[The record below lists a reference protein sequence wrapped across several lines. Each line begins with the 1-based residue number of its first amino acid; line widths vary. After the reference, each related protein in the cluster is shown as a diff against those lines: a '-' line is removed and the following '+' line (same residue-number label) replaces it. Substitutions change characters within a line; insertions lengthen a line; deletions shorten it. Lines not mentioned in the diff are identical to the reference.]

1 MMEKYLFIQDELHVF
16 GNQSVIDA
24 IAKYANEHKQQMYIL
39 KSPLGNKKY
48 AYADKDS
55 FILLSP
61 YHKISFIVCRD
72 QFDNL
77 FEDYY
82 EDVIEDVGSISDKFL
97 YKEYIGRT
105 REWKDVLTN
114 KVLSSS
120 LMSNIDQ
127 FYKEAYVEDPNVRR
141 KLELVISLFIGS
153 INDIANVSIEE
164 PKEILDKVK
173 HKIQLFDGDQ
183 TNFIYGSLDK
193 KVVTIQGLSGTG
205 KTELLLHKLKELYTE
220 NESNKI
226 FFTCHNKILAKN
238 LHERIP
244 QFFNFMKIE
253 QQIEWNVRL
262 WCSNAWGS
270 QGNRDSGFYRYICY
284 FYGIAFYTYSQANSF
299 AQICQIA
306 LKQLKKKKEEQGNE
320 WKYAFTYI
328 LVDESQDFDD
338 NFVELCSLVTE
349 KQVYVAG
356 DIFQSIFE
364 DASNHSTDPDFLLSR
379 CYRTDPKTLMFAHA
393 LGMGLFETHKLWWL
407 DKKEWQ
413 ECGYDVQEENGRY
426 ILTREPI
433 RRFEDLG
440 DDYDSVRI
448 FSTEQFANGIV
459 FIIKDLIKEN
469 PTITVNDIGIILLDD
484 EEYIYNLMSEIGN
497 AIKQQLKW
505 EVNVAYL
512 SKEKTRNA
520 LFISNKNNVKGLEF
534 PFVICVTKQ
543 ISYSSKYRSALY
555 TMLTRSFLRSYL
567 LIQRNINEA
576 IRKEILA
583 GYSEIK
589 KYKHMTISVPSQD
602 EIIKIKARIRYEGN
616 VKSLAEVL
624 KEIFEENHLS
634 PDQQETIKNMLINR
648 VKTTNK
654 EELTKVIDELIKII

>member
-1 MMEKYLFIQDELHVF
+1 MEKYLFIQDELHVF
-16 GNQSVIDA
+16 GHQDVIDA
-24 IAKYANEHKQQMYIL
+24 IAKYANEQKLQMYLL

-48 AYADKDS
+48 VYADKDS

-61 YHKISFIVCRD
+61 HHKITFITCRGIL
-72 QFDNL
+72 DNV

-82 EDVIEDVGSISDKFL
+82 EDVIEDIGAISDKFL

-105 REWKDVLTN
+105 REWKEKLTR
-114 KVLSSS
+114 KVLSES
-120 LMSNIDQ
+120 LLKNINQ
-127 FYKEAYVEDPNVRR
+127 FYNEAYVEDVVIRR

-153 INDIANVSIEE
+153 INDITNVSLDE

-220 NESNKI
+220 NESNRI

-244 QFFNFMKIE
+244 AFFNFMKIE
-253 QQIEWNVRL
+253 QQIEWNRRL

-270 QGNRDSGFYRYICY
+270 QGDRDSGLYRYICY
-284 FYGIAFYTYSQANSF
+284 FYGISFYTYSQGNSF
-299 AQICQIA
+299 LQVCQLA
-306 LKQLKKKKEEQGNE
+306 LQELKKKKEEEGDE
-320 WKYAFTYI
+320 WKYAFSYV

-338 NFVELCSLVTE
+338 TFVELCLLVTE
-349 KQVYVAG
+349 KQVYIAG

-364 DASNHSTDPDFLLSR
+364 DASNHSTEPDFLLSR

-393 LGMGLFETHKLWWL
+393 LGMGLFESRKLWWL

-413 ECGYDVQEENGRY
+413 ECGYDVQETDGKY

-448 FSTEQFANGIV
+448 YSTEQFANGIV

-469 PTITVNDIGIILLDD
+469 PTISVNDIGIILLDD
-484 EEYIYNLMSEIGN
+484 KDYIYDLMTDIGD

-505 EVNVAYL
+505 NVNVAYL
-512 SKEKTRNA
+512 SKEKVKNA
-520 LFISNKNNVKGLEF
+520 LFISNRNNVKGLEF

-543 ISYSSKYRSALY
+543 ITSSSKYRSALY

-567 LIQRNINEA
+567 LLQRSDNES

-589 KYKHMTISVPSQD
+589 EYKRMTISVPNKD
-602 EIIKIKARIRYEGN
+602 EIKNIKARIRFEGN
-616 VKSLAEVL
+616 AKSLAEIL
-624 KEIFEENHLS
+624 KEIFEEKHLTS
-634 PDQQETIKNMLINR
+634 QQQTIIKDMLIDK

-654 EELTKVIDELIKII
+654 DELTMVIENLINII

>member
-1 MMEKYLFIQDELHVF
+1 MEKYLFIQDELHVF
-16 GNQSVIDA
+16 GHQDVIDA
-24 IAKYANEHKQQMYIL
+24 IAKYANEQKLQMYLL

-48 AYADKDS
+48 VYVDKDS

-61 YHKISFIVCRD
+61 HHKITFITCRGIL
-72 QFDNL
+72 DNV

-82 EDVIEDVGSISDKFL
+82 EDVIEDIGAISDKFL

-105 REWKDVLTN
+105 REWKEKLTR
-114 KVLSSS
+114 KVLSES
-120 LMSNIDQ
+120 LLKNINQ
-127 FYKEAYVEDPNVRR
+127 FYNEAYVEDVVIRR

-153 INDIANVSIEE
+153 INDITNVSLDE

-220 NESNKI
+220 NESNRI

-244 QFFNFMKIE
+244 AFFNFMKIE
-253 QQIEWNVRL
+253 QQIEWNRRL

-270 QGNRDSGFYRYICY
+270 QGDRDSGLYRYICY
-284 FYGIAFYTYSQANSF
+284 FYGISFYTYSQGNSF
-299 AQICQIA
+299 LQVCQLA
-306 LKQLKKKKEEQGNE
+306 LQELKKKKEEEGDE
-320 WKYAFTYI
+320 WKYAFSYV

-338 NFVELCSLVTE
+338 TFVELCLLVTE
-349 KQVYVAG
+349 KQVYIAG

-364 DASNHSTDPDFLLSR
+364 DASNHSTEPDFLLSR

-393 LGMGLFETHKLWWL
+393 LGMGLFESRKLWWL

-413 ECGYDVQEENGRY
+413 ECGYDVQETDGKY

-448 FSTEQFANGIV
+448 YSTEQFANGIV

-469 PTITVNDIGIILLDD
+469 PTISVNDIGIILLDD
-484 EEYIYNLMSEIGN
+484 KDYIYDLMTDIGD

-505 EVNVAYL
+505 NVNVAYL
-512 SKEKTRNA
+512 SKEKVKNA
-520 LFISNKNNVKGLEF
+520 LFISNRNNVKGLEF

-543 ISYSSKYRSALY
+543 ITSSSKYRSALY

-567 LIQRNINEA
+567 LLQRSDNEG

-589 KYKHMTISVPSQD
+589 EYKRMTISVPNKD
-602 EIIKIKARIRYEGN
+602 EIKNIKARIRFEGN
-616 VKSLAEVL
+616 AKSLAEIL
-624 KEIFEENHLS
+624 KEIFEEKHLTS
-634 PDQQETIKNMLINR
+634 QQQTIIKDMLIDK
-648 VKTTNK
+648 VKTTDK
-654 EELTKVIDELIKII
+654 DELTMVIENLINII

>member
-1 MMEKYLFIQDELHVF
+1 MEKYLFIQDELHVF
-16 GNQSVIDA
+16 GHQDVIDV
-24 IAKYANEHKQQMYIL
+24 IAKYANEHKLQMYLL

-61 YHKISFIVCRD
+61 HHKITFITCRGIL
-72 QFDNL
+72 DNV

-82 EDVIEDVGSISDKFL
+82 EDVIEDIGAISDKFL

-105 REWKDVLTN
+105 REWKEKLTR
-114 KVLSSS
+114 KVLSES
-120 LMSNIDQ
+120 LLKNINQ
-127 FYKEAYVEDPNVRR
+127 FYNEAYVEDVAIRR

-153 INDIANVSIEE
+153 INDITNVSLDE

-220 NESNKI
+220 NESNRI

-244 QFFNFMKIE
+244 AFFNFMKIE
-253 QQIEWNVRL
+253 QQIEWNRRL

-270 QGNRDSGFYRYICY
+270 QGDRDSGLYRYICY
-284 FYGIAFYTYSQANSF
+284 FYGISFYTYSQGNSF
-299 AQICQIA
+299 SQVCQLA
-306 LKQLKKKKEEQGNE
+306 LQELKKKKEEEGDE
-320 WKYAFTYI
+320 WKYAFTYV

-338 NFVELCSLVTE
+338 TFVELCLLVTE
-349 KQVYVAG
+349 KQVYIAG

-364 DASNHSTDPDFLLSR
+364 DASNHSTEPDFLLSR

-393 LGMGLFETHKLWWL
+393 LGMGLFESRKLWWL

-413 ECGYDVQEENGRY
+413 ECGYDVQETDGKY

-448 FSTEQFANGIV
+448 YSTEQFANGIV

-469 PTITVNDIGIILLDD
+469 PTISVNDIGIILLDD
-484 EEYIYNLMSEIGN
+484 KDYIYDLMTDIGD

-505 EVNVAYL
+505 NVNVAYL
-512 SKEKTRNA
+512 SKEKVKNA
-520 LFISNKNNVKGLEF
+520 LFISNRNNVKGLEF

-543 ISYSSKYRSALY
+543 ITSSSKYRSALY

-567 LIQRNINEA
+567 LLQRSDNEG

-589 KYKHMTISVPSQD
+589 EYKRMTISVPNKD
-602 EIIKIKARIRYEGN
+602 EIKNIKARIRFEGN
-616 VKSLAEVL
+616 AKSLAEIL
-624 KEIFEENHLS
+624 KEIFEEKHLTS
-634 PDQQETIKNMLINR
+634 QQQTIIKDMLIDK
-648 VKTTNK
+648 VKTTDK
-654 EELTKVIDELIKII
+654 DELTMVIENLINII

>member
-1 MMEKYLFIQDELHVF
+1 MEKYLFIQDELHVF
-16 GNQSVIDA
+16 GHQDVIDA
-24 IAKYANEHKQQMYIL
+24 IAKYANEQKLQMYLL

-48 AYADKDS
+48 VYADKDS

-61 YHKISFIVCRD
+61 HHKITFITCRGIL
-72 QFDNL
+72 DNV

-82 EDVIEDVGSISDKFL
+82 EDVIEDIGAISDKFL

-105 REWKDVLTN
+105 REWKEKLTR
-114 KVLSSS
+114 KVLSES
-120 LMSNIDQ
+120 LLKNINQ
-127 FYKEAYVEDPNVRR
+127 FYNEAYVEDVVIRR

-153 INDIANVSIEE
+153 INDITNVSLDE

-220 NESNKI
+220 NESNRI

-244 QFFNFMKIE
+244 AFFNFMKIE
-253 QQIEWNVRL
+253 QQIEWNKRL

-270 QGNRDSGFYRYICY
+270 QGDRDSGLYRYICY
-284 FYGIAFYTYSQANSF
+284 FYGISFYTYSQGNSF
-299 AQICQIA
+299 LQVCQLA
-306 LKQLKKKKEEQGNE
+306 LRELKKKKEEEGDE
-320 WKYAFTYI
+320 WKYAFSYV

-338 NFVELCSLVTE
+338 TFVELCLLVTE
-349 KQVYVAG
+349 KQVYIAG

-364 DASNHSTDPDFLLSR
+364 DASNHSTEPDFLLSR

-393 LGMGLFETHKLWWL
+393 LGMGLFESRKLWWL

-413 ECGYDVQEENGRY
+413 ECGYDVQETDGKY

-448 FSTEQFANGIV
+448 YSTEQFANGIV

-469 PTITVNDIGIILLDD
+469 PTISVNDIGIILLDD
-484 EEYIYNLMSEIGN
+484 KDYIYDLMTDIGD

-505 EVNVAYL
+505 NVNVAYL
-512 SKEKTRNA
+512 SKEKVKNA
-520 LFISNKNNVKGLEF
+520 LFISNRNNVKGLEF

-543 ISYSSKYRSALY
+543 ITSSSKYRSALY

-567 LIQRNINEA
+567 LLQRSDNEG

-589 KYKHMTISVPSQD
+589 EYKRMTISVPNKD
-602 EIIKIKARIRYEGN
+602 EIKNIKARIRFEGN
-616 VKSLAEVL
+616 AKSLAEIL
-624 KEIFEENHLS
+624 KEIFEEKHLTS
-634 PDQQETIKNMLINR
+634 QQQTIIKDMLIDK
-648 VKTTNK
+648 VKTTDK
-654 EELTKVIDELIKII
+654 DELTMVIENLINII

>member
-1 MMEKYLFIQDELHVF
+1 MEKYLFIQDELHVF
-16 GNQSVIDA
+16 GHQDVIDA
-24 IAKYANEHKQQMYIL
+24 IAKYANEHKQQMYVL

-61 YHKISFIVCRD
+61 HHKITFITCRGNL
-72 QFDNL
+72 DNV

-82 EDVIEDVGSISDKFL
+82 EDVIEDIGAISDKFL

-105 REWKDVLTN
+105 REWKEKLTR
-114 KVLSSS
+114 KVLSES
-120 LMSNIDQ
+120 LLKNINQ
-127 FYKEAYVEDPNVRR
+127 FYNEAYVEDVAIRR

-153 INDIANVSIEE
+153 INDITNVSLDE

-193 KVVTIQGLSGTG
+193 NIVTIQGLSGTG

-220 NESNKI
+220 NESNRI

-244 QFFNFMKIE
+244 AFFNFMKIE
-253 QQIEWNVRL
+253 QQIEWNRRL

-270 QGNRDSGFYRYICY
+270 QGDRDSGFYRYICY
-284 FYGIAFYTYSQANSF
+284 FYGITFYTYSQGNSF
-299 AQICQIA
+299 MQVCQLA
-306 LKQLKKKKEEQGNE
+306 LQELKKKKEEEGDE
-320 WKYAFTYI
+320 WKYAFTYV

-338 NFVELCSLVTE
+338 TFVELCSLVTE
-349 KQVYVAG
+349 KQVYIAG

-364 DASNHSTDPDFLLSR
+364 DASNHSTEPDFLLSR

-393 LGMGLFETHKLWWL
+393 LGMGLFESRKLWWL

-413 ECGYDVQEENGRY
+413 ECGYDVQETDGKY
-426 ILTREPI
+426 TLTREPI

-448 FSTEQFANGIV
+448 YSTEQFANGIV

-469 PTITVNDIGIILLDD
+469 PTISVNDIGIILLDD
-484 EEYIYNLMSEIGN
+484 KDYIYDLMTDISD

-505 EVNVAYL
+505 NVNVAYL
-512 SKEKTRNA
+512 SKEKVKNA
-520 LFISNKNNVKGLEF
+520 LFISNRNNVKGLEF

-543 ISYSSKYRSALY
+543 ITSSSKYRSALY

-567 LIQRNINEA
+567 LLQRSDNEGV
-576 IRKEILA
+576 RKEILA

-589 KYKHMTISVPSQD
+589 EYKRMTISVPNKD
-602 EIIKIKARIRYEGN
+602 EIKNIKARIRFEGN
-616 VKSLAEVL
+616 VKSLAEIL
-624 KEIFEENHLS
+624 KEIFDEKHLTS
-634 PDQQETIKNMLINR
+634 QQQTIIKDMLIDK
-648 VKTTNK
+648 VKTTDK
-654 EELTKVIDELIKII
+654 DELTTVIENLINII

>member
-1 MMEKYLFIQDELHVF
+1 MEKYLFIQDELHVF
-16 GNQSVIDA
+16 GHQDVIDA
-24 IAKYANEHKQQMYIL
+24 IAKYANEHKQQMYVL

-61 YHKISFIVCRD
+61 HHKITFITCRGIL
-72 QFDNL
+72 DNV

-82 EDVIEDVGSISDKFL
+82 EDVIEDIGAISDKFL

-105 REWKDVLTN
+105 REWKEKLTR
-114 KVLSSS
+114 KVLSES
-120 LMSNIDQ
+120 LLKNINQ
-127 FYKEAYVEDPNVRR
+127 FYNEAYVEDVVIRR

-153 INDIANVSIEE
+153 INDITNVSLDE

-220 NESNKI
+220 NESNRI

-244 QFFNFMKIE
+244 AFFNFMKIE
-253 QQIEWNVRL
+253 QQIEWNRRL

-270 QGNRDSGFYRYICY
+270 QGDRDSGLYRYICY
-284 FYGIAFYTYSQANSF
+284 FYGISFYTYSQGNSF
-299 AQICQIA
+299 LQVCQLA
-306 LKQLKKKKEEQGNE
+306 LQELKKKKEEEGDE
-320 WKYAFTYI
+320 WKYAFSYV

-338 NFVELCSLVTE
+338 TFVELCSLVTE
-349 KQVYVAG
+349 KQVYIAG

-364 DASNHSTDPDFLLSR
+364 DASNHSTEPDFLLSR

-393 LGMGLFETHKLWWL
+393 LGMGLFESRKLWWL

-413 ECGYDVQEENGRY
+413 ECGYDVQETDGKY

-448 FSTEQFANGIV
+448 YSTEQFANGIV

-469 PTITVNDIGIILLDD
+469 PTISVNDIGIILLDEKD
-484 EEYIYNLMSEIGN
+484 YIYDLMTDIGD

-505 EVNVAYL
+505 NVNVAYL
-512 SKEKTRNA
+512 SKEKVKNA
-520 LFISNKNNVKGLEF
+520 LFISNRNNVKGLEF

-543 ISYSSKYRSALY
+543 ITSSSKYRSALY

-567 LIQRNINEA
+567 LLQRSDNEG

-589 KYKHMTISVPSQD
+589 EYKRMTISVPNKD
-602 EIIKIKARIRYEGN
+602 EIKNIKARIRFEGN
-616 VKSLAEVL
+616 AKSLAEIL
-624 KEIFEENHLS
+624 KEIFEEKHLTS
-634 PDQQETIKNMLINR
+634 QQQTIIKDMLIDK
-648 VKTTNK
+648 VKTTDK
-654 EELTKVIDELIKII
+654 DELTTVIENLINII

>member
-1 MMEKYLFIQDELHVF
+1 MEKYLFIQDELHVF
-16 GNQSVIDA
+16 GHQDVIDA
-24 IAKYANEHKQQMYIL
+24 IAKYANEQKLQMYLL

-48 AYADKDS
+48 VYADKDS

-61 YHKISFIVCRD
+61 HHKITFITCRGIL
-72 QFDNL
+72 DNV

-82 EDVIEDVGSISDKFL
+82 EDVIEDIGAISDKFL

-105 REWKDVLTN
+105 REWKEKLTR
-114 KVLSSS
+114 KVLSES
-120 LMSNIDQ
+120 LLKNINQ
-127 FYKEAYVEDPNVRR
+127 FYNEAYVEDVVIRR

-153 INDIANVSIEE
+153 INDITNVSLDE

-220 NESNKI
+220 NESNRI

-244 QFFNFMKIE
+244 AFFNFMKIE
-253 QQIEWNVRL
+253 QQIEWNKRL

-270 QGNRDSGFYRYICY
+270 QGDRDSGLYRYICY
-284 FYGIAFYTYSQANSF
+284 FYGISFYTYSQGNSF
-299 AQICQIA
+299 LQVCQLA
-306 LKQLKKKKEEQGNE
+306 LQELKKKKEEEGDE
-320 WKYAFTYI
+320 WKYAFSYV

-338 NFVELCSLVTE
+338 TFVELCLLVTE
-349 KQVYVAG
+349 KQVYIAG

-364 DASNHSTDPDFLLSR
+364 DASNHSTEPDFLLSR

-393 LGMGLFETHKLWWL
+393 LGMGLFESRKLWWL

-413 ECGYDVQEENGRY
+413 ECGYDVQETDGKY

-448 FSTEQFANGIV
+448 YSTEQFANGIV

-469 PTITVNDIGIILLDD
+469 PTISVNDIGIILLDD
-484 EEYIYNLMSEIGN
+484 KDYIYDLMTDIGD
-497 AIKQQLKW
+497 AIKLQLKW
-505 EVNVAYL
+505 NVNVAYL
-512 SKEKTRNA
+512 SKEKVKNA
-520 LFISNKNNVKGLEF
+520 LFISNRNNVKGLEF

-543 ISYSSKYRSALY
+543 ITSSSKYRSALY

-567 LIQRNINEA
+567 LLQRSDNEG

-589 KYKHMTISVPSQD
+589 EYKRMTISVPNKD
-602 EIIKIKARIRYEGN
+602 EIKNIKARIRFEGN
-616 VKSLAEVL
+616 AKSLAEIL
-624 KEIFEENHLS
+624 KEIFEEKHLTS
-634 PDQQETIKNMLINR
+634 QQQTIIKDMLIDK
-648 VKTTNK
+648 VKTTDK
-654 EELTKVIDELIKII
+654 DELTMVIENLINII

>member
-1 MMEKYLFIQDELHVF
+1 MEKYLFIQDELHVF
-16 GNQSVIDA
+16 GHQDVIDA
-24 IAKYANEHKQQMYIL
+24 IAKYANEQKLQMYLL

-48 AYADKDS
+48 VYADKDS

-61 YHKISFIVCRD
+61 HHKITFITCRGIL
-72 QFDNL
+72 DNV

-82 EDVIEDVGSISDKFL
+82 EDVIEDIGAISDKFL

-105 REWKDVLTN
+105 REWKEKLTR
-114 KVLSSS
+114 KVLSES
-120 LMSNIDQ
+120 LLKNINQ
-127 FYKEAYVEDPNVRR
+127 FYNEAYVEDVVIRR

-153 INDIANVSIEE
+153 INDITNVSLDE

-220 NESNKI
+220 NESYRI

-244 QFFNFMKIE
+244 AFFNFMKIE
-253 QQIEWNVRL
+253 QQIEWNRRL

-270 QGNRDSGFYRYICY
+270 QGDRDSGLYRYICY
-284 FYGIAFYTYSQANSF
+284 FYGISFYTYSQGNSF
-299 AQICQIA
+299 LQVCQLA
-306 LKQLKKKKEEQGNE
+306 LQELKKKKEEEGDE
-320 WKYAFTYI
+320 WKYAFSYV

-338 NFVELCSLVTE
+338 TFVELCLLVTE
-349 KQVYVAG
+349 KQVYIAG

-364 DASNHSTDPDFLLSR
+364 DASNHSTEPDFLLSR

-393 LGMGLFETHKLWWL
+393 LGMGLFESRKLWWL

-413 ECGYDVQEENGRY
+413 ECGYDVQETDGKY

-448 FSTEQFANGIV
+448 YSTEQFANGIV

-469 PTITVNDIGIILLDD
+469 PTISVNDIGIILLDD
-484 EEYIYNLMSEIGN
+484 KDYIYDLMTDIGD

-505 EVNVAYL
+505 NVNVAYL
-512 SKEKTRNA
+512 SKEKVKNA
-520 LFISNKNNVKGLEF
+520 LFISNRNNVKGLEF

-543 ISYSSKYRSALY
+543 ITSSSKYRSALY

-567 LIQRNINEA
+567 LLQRSDNEG

-589 KYKHMTISVPSQD
+589 EYKRMTISVPNKD
-602 EIIKIKARIRYEGN
+602 EIKNIKARIRFEGN
-616 VKSLAEVL
+616 AKSLAEIL
-624 KEIFEENHLS
+624 KEIFEEKHLTS
-634 PDQQETIKNMLINR
+634 QQQTIIKDMLIDK
-648 VKTTNK
+648 VKTTDK
-654 EELTKVIDELIKII
+654 DELTMVIENLINII

>member
-1 MMEKYLFIQDELHVF
+1 MEKYLFIQDELHVF
-16 GNQSVIDA
+16 GHQDVIDA
-24 IAKYANEHKQQMYIL
+24 IAKYANEQKLQMYLL

-48 AYADKDS
+48 VYADKDS

-61 YHKISFIVCRD
+61 HHKITFITCRGIL
-72 QFDNL
+72 DNV

-82 EDVIEDVGSISDKFL
+82 EDVIEDIGAISDKFL

-105 REWKDVLTN
+105 REWKEKLTR
-114 KVLSSS
+114 KVLSES
-120 LMSNIDQ
+120 LLKNINQ
-127 FYKEAYVEDPNVRR
+127 FYNEAYVEDVVIRR

-153 INDIANVSIEE
+153 INDITNVSLDE

-220 NESNKI
+220 NESNRI

-244 QFFNFMKIE
+244 AFFNFMKIE
-253 QQIEWNVRL
+253 QQIEWNRRL

-270 QGNRDSGFYRYICY
+270 QGDRDSGLYRYICY
-284 FYGIAFYTYSQANSF
+284 FYGISFYTYSQGNSF
-299 AQICQIA
+299 LQVCQLA
-306 LKQLKKKKEEQGNE
+306 LQELKKKKEEEGDE
-320 WKYAFTYI
+320 WKYAFTYV

-338 NFVELCSLVTE
+338 TFVELCLLVTE
-349 KQVYVAG
+349 KQVYIAG

-364 DASNHSTDPDFLLSR
+364 DASNHSTEPDFLLSR

-393 LGMGLFETHKLWWL
+393 LGMGLFESRKLWWL

-413 ECGYDVQEENGRY
+413 ECGYDVQETDGKY

-448 FSTEQFANGIV
+448 YSTEQFANGIV

-469 PTITVNDIGIILLDD
+469 PTISVNDIGIILLDEKD
-484 EEYIYNLMSEIGN
+484 YIYDLMTDIGD

-505 EVNVAYL
+505 NVNVAYL
-512 SKEKTRNA
+512 SKEKVKNA
-520 LFISNKNNVKGLEF
+520 LFISNRNNVKGLEF

-543 ISYSSKYRSALY
+543 ITSSSKYRSALY

-567 LIQRNINEA
+567 LLQRSDNEG

-589 KYKHMTISVPSQD
+589 EYKRMTISVPNKD
-602 EIIKIKARIRYEGN
+602 EIKNIKARIRFEGN
-616 VKSLAEVL
+616 AKSLAEIL
-624 KEIFEENHLS
+624 KEIFDEKHLTS
-634 PDQQETIKNMLINR
+634 QQQTIIKDMLIDK
-648 VKTTNK
+648 VKTTDK
-654 EELTKVIDELIKII
+654 DELTMVIENLINII

>member
-1 MMEKYLFIQDELHVF
+1 MEKYLFIQDELHVF
-16 GNQSVIDA
+16 GHQDVIDA
-24 IAKYANEHKQQMYIL
+24 IAKYANEQKLQMYLL

-48 AYADKDS
+48 VYADKDS

-61 YHKISFIVCRD
+61 HHKITFITCRGIL
-72 QFDNL
+72 DNV

-82 EDVIEDVGSISDKFL
+82 EDVIEDIGAISDKFL

-105 REWKDVLTN
+105 REWKEMLTR
-114 KVLSSS
+114 KVLSES
-120 LMSNIDQ
+120 LLKNINQ
-127 FYKEAYVEDPNVRR
+127 FYNEAYVEDVVIRR

-153 INDIANVSIEE
+153 INDITNVSLDE

-220 NESNKI
+220 NESNRI

-244 QFFNFMKIE
+244 AFFNFMKIE
-253 QQIEWNVRL
+253 QQIEWNRRL

-270 QGNRDSGFYRYICY
+270 QGDRDSGLYRYICY
-284 FYGIAFYTYSQANSF
+284 FYGISFYTYSQGNSF
-299 AQICQIA
+299 LQVCQLA
-306 LKQLKKKKEEQGNE
+306 LQELKKKKEEEGDE
-320 WKYAFTYI
+320 WKYAFSYV

-338 NFVELCSLVTE
+338 TFVELCLLVTE
-349 KQVYVAG
+349 KQVYIAG

-364 DASNHSTDPDFLLSR
+364 DASNHSTEPDFLLSR

-393 LGMGLFETHKLWWL
+393 LGMGLFESRKLWWL

-413 ECGYDVQEENGRY
+413 ECGYDVQETDGKY

-448 FSTEQFANGIV
+448 YSTEQFANGIV

-469 PTITVNDIGIILLDD
+469 PTISVNDIGIILLDD
-484 EEYIYNLMSEIGN
+484 KDYIYDLMTDIGD

-505 EVNVAYL
+505 NVNVAYL
-512 SKEKTRNA
+512 SKEKVKNA
-520 LFISNKNNVKGLEF
+520 LFISNRNNVKGLEF

-543 ISYSSKYRSALY
+543 ITSSSKYRSALY

-567 LIQRNINEA
+567 LLQRSDNEG

-589 KYKHMTISVPSQD
+589 EYKRMTISVPNKD
-602 EIIKIKARIRYEGN
+602 EIKNIKARIRFEGN
-616 VKSLAEVL
+616 AKSLAEIL
-624 KEIFEENHLS
+624 KEIFEEKHLTS
-634 PDQQETIKNMLINR
+634 QQQTIIKDMLIDK
-648 VKTTNK
+648 VKTTDK
-654 EELTKVIDELIKII
+654 DELTMVIENLINII

>member
-1 MMEKYLFIQDELHVF
+1 MEKYLFIQDELHVF
-16 GNQSVIDA
+16 GHQDVIDA
-24 IAKYANEHKQQMYIL
+24 IAKYANEQKLQMYLL

-48 AYADKDS
+48 VYADKDS

-61 YHKISFIVCRD
+61 HHKITFITCRGIL
-72 QFDNL
+72 DNV

-82 EDVIEDVGSISDKFL
+82 EDVIEDIGAISDKFL

-105 REWKDVLTN
+105 REWKEKLTR
-114 KVLSSS
+114 KVLSES
-120 LMSNIDQ
+120 LLKNINQ
-127 FYKEAYVEDPNVRR
+127 FYNEAYVEDVVIRR

-153 INDIANVSIEE
+153 INDITNVSLDE

-220 NESNKI
+220 NESNRI

-244 QFFNFMKIE
+244 AFFNFMKIE
-253 QQIEWNVRL
+253 QQIEWNRRL

-270 QGNRDSGFYRYICY
+270 QGDRDSGLYRYICY
-284 FYGIAFYTYSQANSF
+284 FYGISFYTYSQGNSF
-299 AQICQIA
+299 LQVCQLA
-306 LKQLKKKKEEQGNE
+306 LQELKKKKEEEGDE
-320 WKYAFTYI
+320 WKYAFSYV

-338 NFVELCSLVTE
+338 TFVELCLLVTE
-349 KQVYVAG
+349 KQVYIAG

-364 DASNHSTDPDFLLSR
+364 DASNHSTEPDFLLSR

-393 LGMGLFETHKLWWL
+393 LGMGLFESRKLWWL

-413 ECGYDVQEENGRY
+413 ECGYDVQETDGKY

-448 FSTEQFANGIV
+448 YSTEQFANGIV

-469 PTITVNDIGIILLDD
+469 PTISVNDIGIILLDD
-484 EEYIYNLMSEIGN
+484 KDYIYDLMTDIGD

-505 EVNVAYL
+505 NVNVAYL
-512 SKEKTRNA
+512 SKEKIKNA
-520 LFISNKNNVKGLEF
+520 LFISNRNNVKGIEF

-543 ISYSSKYRSALY
+543 ITSSSKYRSALY

-567 LIQRNINEA
+567 LLQRSDNEG

-589 KYKHMTISVPSQD
+589 EYKRMTISVPNKD
-602 EIIKIKARIRYEGN
+602 EIKNIKARIRFEGN
-616 VKSLAEVL
+616 AKSLAEIL
-624 KEIFEENHLS
+624 KEIFEEKHLTS
-634 PDQQETIKNMLINR
+634 QQQTIIKDMLIDK
-648 VKTTNK
+648 VKTTDK
-654 EELTKVIDELIKII
+654 DELTMVIENLINII

>member
-1 MMEKYLFIQDELHVF
+1 M
-16 GNQSVIDA
+16 
-24 IAKYANEHKQQMYIL
+24 
-39 KSPLGNKKY
+39 
-48 AYADKDS
+48 
-55 FILLSP
+55 
-61 YHKISFIVCRD
+61 
-72 QFDNL
+72 
-77 FEDYY
+77 
-82 EDVIEDVGSISDKFL
+82 IEDIGAISDKFL

-105 REWKDVLTN
+105 REWKEKLTR
-114 KVLSSS
+114 KVLSES
-120 LMSNIDQ
+120 LLKNINQ
-127 FYKEAYVEDPNVRR
+127 FYNEAYVEDVVIRR

-153 INDIANVSIEE
+153 INDITNVSLDE

-220 NESNKI
+220 NESNRI

-244 QFFNFMKIE
+244 AFFNFMKIE
-253 QQIEWNVRL
+253 QQIEWNKRL

-270 QGNRDSGFYRYICY
+270 QGDRDSGLYRYICY
-284 FYGIAFYTYSQANSF
+284 FYGISFYTYSQGNSF
-299 AQICQIA
+299 LQVCQLA
-306 LKQLKKKKEEQGNE
+306 LQELKKKKEEEGDE
-320 WKYAFTYI
+320 WKYAFSYV

-338 NFVELCSLVTE
+338 TFVELCLLVTE
-349 KQVYVAG
+349 KQVYIAG

-364 DASNHSTDPDFLLSR
+364 DASNHSTEPDFLLSR

-393 LGMGLFETHKLWWL
+393 LGMGLFESRKLWWL

-413 ECGYDVQEENGRY
+413 ECGYDVQETDGKY

-448 FSTEQFANGIV
+448 YSTEQFANGIV

-469 PTITVNDIGIILLDD
+469 PTISVNDIGIILLDD
-484 EEYIYNLMSEIGN
+484 KDYIYDLMTDIGD

-505 EVNVAYL
+505 NVNVAYL
-512 SKEKTRNA
+512 SKEKVKNA
-520 LFISNKNNVKGLEF
+520 LFISNRNNVKGLEF

-543 ISYSSKYRSALY
+543 ITSSSKYRSALY

-567 LIQRNINEA
+567 LLQRSDNEG

-589 KYKHMTISVPSQD
+589 EYKRMTISVPNKD
-602 EIIKIKARIRYEGN
+602 EIKNIKARIRFEGN
-616 VKSLAEVL
+616 AKSLAEIL
-624 KEIFEENHLS
+624 KEIFEEKHLTS
-634 PDQQETIKNMLINR
+634 QQQTIIKDMLIDK
-648 VKTTNK
+648 VKTTDK
-654 EELTKVIDELIKII
+654 DELTMVIENLINII

>member
-1 MMEKYLFIQDELHVF
+1 MEKYLFIQDELHVF
-16 GNQSVIDA
+16 GHQDVIDA
-24 IAKYANEHKQQMYIL
+24 IAKYANEHKQQMYVL

-61 YHKISFIVCRD
+61 HHKITFITCRGIL
-72 QFDNL
+72 DNV

-82 EDVIEDVGSISDKFL
+82 EDVIEDIGAISDKFL

-105 REWKDVLTN
+105 REWKEKLTR
-114 KVLSSS
+114 KVLSES
-120 LMSNIDQ
+120 LLKNINQ
-127 FYKEAYVEDPNVRR
+127 FYNEAYVEDVAIRR

-153 INDIANVSIEE
+153 INDITNVSLDE

-220 NESNKI
+220 NESNRI

-244 QFFNFMKIE
+244 AFFNFMKIE
-253 QQIEWNVRL
+253 QQIEWNRRL

-270 QGNRDSGFYRYICY
+270 QGDRDSGLYRYICY
-284 FYGIAFYTYSQANSF
+284 FYGISFYTYSQGNSF
-299 AQICQIA
+299 LQVCQLA
-306 LKQLKKKKEEQGNE
+306 LQELKKKKEEEGDE
-320 WKYAFTYI
+320 WKYAFSYV

-338 NFVELCSLVTE
+338 TFVELCSLVTE
-349 KQVYVAG
+349 KQVYIAG

-364 DASNHSTDPDFLLSR
+364 DASNHSTEPDFLLSR

-393 LGMGLFETHKLWWL
+393 LGMGLFESRKLWWL

-413 ECGYDVQEENGRY
+413 ECGYDVQETDGKY

-448 FSTEQFANGIV
+448 YSTEQFANGIV

-469 PTITVNDIGIILLDD
+469 PTISVNDIGIILLDD
-484 EEYIYNLMSEIGN
+484 KDYIYDLMTDIGD

-505 EVNVAYL
+505 NVNVAYL
-512 SKEKTRNA
+512 SKEKVKNA
-520 LFISNKNNVKGLEF
+520 LFISNRNNVKGLEF

-543 ISYSSKYRSALY
+543 ITSSSKYRSALY

-567 LIQRNINEA
+567 LLQRSDNEGV
-576 IRKEILA
+576 RKEILA

-589 KYKHMTISVPSQD
+589 EYKRMTISVPNKD
-602 EIIKIKARIRYEGN
+602 EIKSIKARIRFEGN
-616 VKSLAEVL
+616 AKSLAEIL
-624 KEIFEENHLS
+624 KEIFEEKHLTS
-634 PDQQETIKNMLINR
+634 QQQTIIKDMLIDK
-648 VKTTNK
+648 VKTTDK
-654 EELTKVIDELIKII
+654 DELTTVIENLINII

>member
-1 MMEKYLFIQDELHVF
+1 MEKYLFIQDELHVF
-16 GNQSVIDA
+16 GHQDVIDA
-24 IAKYANEHKQQMYIL
+24 IAKYANEQKLQMYLL

-48 AYADKDS
+48 VYADKDS

-61 YHKISFIVCRD
+61 HHKITFITCRGIL
-72 QFDNL
+72 DNV

-82 EDVIEDVGSISDKFL
+82 EDVIEDIGAISDKFL

-105 REWKDVLTN
+105 REWKEKLTR
-114 KVLSSS
+114 KVLSES
-120 LMSNIDQ
+120 LLKNINQ
-127 FYKEAYVEDPNVRR
+127 FYNEAYVEDVVIRR

-153 INDIANVSIEE
+153 INDITNVSLDE

-183 TNFIYGSLDK
+183 TNFIYCSLDK

-220 NESNKI
+220 NESNRI

-244 QFFNFMKIE
+244 AFFNFMKIE
-253 QQIEWNVRL
+253 QQIEWNKRL

-270 QGNRDSGFYRYICY
+270 QGDRDSGLYRYICY
-284 FYGIAFYTYSQANSF
+284 FYGISFYTYSQGNSF
-299 AQICQIA
+299 LQVCQLA
-306 LKQLKKKKEEQGNE
+306 LQELKKKKEEEGDE
-320 WKYAFTYI
+320 WKYAFSYV

-338 NFVELCSLVTE
+338 TFVELCLLVTE
-349 KQVYVAG
+349 KQVYIAG

-364 DASNHSTDPDFLLSR
+364 DASNHSTEPDFLLSR

-393 LGMGLFETHKLWWL
+393 LGMGLFESRKLWWL

-413 ECGYDVQEENGRY
+413 ECGYDVQETDGKY

-448 FSTEQFANGIV
+448 YSTEQFANGIV

-469 PTITVNDIGIILLDD
+469 PTISVNDIGIILLDD
-484 EEYIYNLMSEIGN
+484 KDYIYDLMTDIGD

-505 EVNVAYL
+505 NVNVAYL
-512 SKEKTRNA
+512 SKEKVKNA
-520 LFISNKNNVKGLEF
+520 LFISNRNNVKGLEF

-543 ISYSSKYRSALY
+543 ITSSSKYRSALY

-567 LIQRNINEA
+567 LLQRSDNEG

-589 KYKHMTISVPSQD
+589 EYKRMTISVPNKD
-602 EIIKIKARIRYEGN
+602 EIKNIKARIRFEGN
-616 VKSLAEVL
+616 AKSLAEIL
-624 KEIFEENHLS
+624 KEIFEEKHLTS
-634 PDQQETIKNMLINR
+634 QQQTIIKDMLIDK
-648 VKTTNK
+648 VKTTDK
-654 EELTKVIDELIKII
+654 DELTMVIENLINII

>member
-1 MMEKYLFIQDELHVF
+1 MEKYLFIQDELHVF
-16 GNQSVIDA
+16 GHQDVIDA
-24 IAKYANEHKQQMYIL
+24 IAKYANEQKLQMYLL

-48 AYADKDS
+48 VYADKDS

-61 YHKISFIVCRD
+61 HHKITFITCRGIL
-72 QFDNL
+72 DNV

-82 EDVIEDVGSISDKFL
+82 EDVIEDIGAISDKFL

-105 REWKDVLTN
+105 REWKEKLTR
-114 KVLSSS
+114 KVLSES
-120 LMSNIDQ
+120 LLKNINQ
-127 FYKEAYVEDPNVRR
+127 FYNEAYVEDVVIRR

-153 INDIANVSIEE
+153 INDITNVSLDE

-220 NESNKI
+220 NESNRI

-244 QFFNFMKIE
+244 AFFNFMKIE
-253 QQIEWNVRL
+253 QQIEWNKRL

-270 QGNRDSGFYRYICY
+270 QGDRDSGLYRYICY
-284 FYGIAFYTYSQANSF
+284 FYDISFYTYSQGNSF
-299 AQICQIA
+299 LQVCQLA
-306 LKQLKKKKEEQGNE
+306 LQELKKKKEEEGDE
-320 WKYAFTYI
+320 WKYAFSYV

-338 NFVELCSLVTE
+338 TFVELCLLVTE
-349 KQVYVAG
+349 KQVYIAG

-364 DASNHSTDPDFLLSR
+364 DASNHSTEPDFLLSR

-393 LGMGLFETHKLWWL
+393 LGMGLFESRKLWWL

-413 ECGYDVQEENGRY
+413 ECGYDVQETDGKY

-448 FSTEQFANGIV
+448 YSTEQFANGIV

-469 PTITVNDIGIILLDD
+469 PTISVNDIGIILLDD
-484 EEYIYNLMSEIGN
+484 KDYIYDLMTDIGD

-505 EVNVAYL
+505 NVNVAYL
-512 SKEKTRNA
+512 SKEKVKNA
-520 LFISNKNNVKGLEF
+520 LFISNRNNVKGLEF

-543 ISYSSKYRSALY
+543 ITSSSKYRSALY

-567 LIQRNINEA
+567 LLQRSDNEG

-589 KYKHMTISVPSQD
+589 EYKRMTISVPNKD
-602 EIIKIKARIRYEGN
+602 EIKNIKARIRFEGN
-616 VKSLAEVL
+616 AKSLAEIL
-624 KEIFEENHLS
+624 KEIFEEKHLTS
-634 PDQQETIKNMLINR
+634 QQQTIIKDMLIDK
-648 VKTTNK
+648 VKTTDK
-654 EELTKVIDELIKII
+654 DELTMVIENLINII

>member
-1 MMEKYLFIQDELHVF
+1 MEKYLFIQDELHVF
-16 GNQSVIDA
+16 GHQDVIDA
-24 IAKYANEHKQQMYIL
+24 IAKYANEQKLQMYLL

-61 YHKISFIVCRD
+61 HHKITFITCRGIL
-72 QFDNL
+72 DNV

-82 EDVIEDVGSISDKFL
+82 EDVIEDIGAISDKFL

-105 REWKDVLTN
+105 REWKEKLTR
-114 KVLSSS
+114 KVLSES
-120 LMSNIDQ
+120 LLKNINQ
-127 FYKEAYVEDPNVRR
+127 FYNEAYVEDVVIRR

-153 INDIANVSIEE
+153 INDITNVSLDE

-220 NESNKI
+220 NESNRI

-244 QFFNFMKIE
+244 AFFNFMKIE
-253 QQIEWNVRL
+253 QQIEWNKRL

-270 QGNRDSGFYRYICY
+270 QGDRDSGLYRYICY
-284 FYGIAFYTYSQANSF
+284 FYGISFYTYSQGNSF
-299 AQICQIA
+299 LQVCQLA
-306 LKQLKKKKEEQGNE
+306 LQELKKKKEEEGDE
-320 WKYAFTYI
+320 WKYAFSYV

-338 NFVELCSLVTE
+338 TFVELCLLVTE
-349 KQVYVAG
+349 KQVYIAG

-364 DASNHSTDPDFLLSR
+364 DASNHSTEPDFLLSR

-393 LGMGLFETHKLWWL
+393 LGMGLFESRKLWWL

-413 ECGYDVQEENGRY
+413 ECGYDVQETDGKY

-448 FSTEQFANGIV
+448 YSTEQFANGIV

-469 PTITVNDIGIILLDD
+469 PTISVNDIGIILLDD
-484 EEYIYNLMSEIGN
+484 KDYIYDLMTDIGD
-497 AIKQQLKW
+497 AIKLQLKW
-505 EVNVAYL
+505 NVNVAYL
-512 SKEKTRNA
+512 SKEKVKNA
-520 LFISNKNNVKGLEF
+520 LFISNRNNVKGLEF

-543 ISYSSKYRSALY
+543 ITSSSKYRSALY

-567 LIQRNINEA
+567 LLQRSDNEG

-589 KYKHMTISVPSQD
+589 EYKRMTISVPNKD
-602 EIIKIKARIRYEGN
+602 EIKNIKARIRFEGN
-616 VKSLAEVL
+616 AKSLAEIL
-624 KEIFEENHLS
+624 KEIFEEKHLTS
-634 PDQQETIKNMLINR
+634 QQQTIIKDMLIDK
-648 VKTTNK
+648 VKTTDK
-654 EELTKVIDELIKII
+654 DELTMVIENLINII

>member
-1 MMEKYLFIQDELHVF
+1 MEKYLFIQDELHVF
-16 GNQSVIDA
+16 GHQDVIDA
-24 IAKYANEHKQQMYIL
+24 IAKYANEHKQQMYVL

-61 YHKISFIVCRD
+61 HHKITFITCRGIL
-72 QFDNL
+72 DNV

-82 EDVIEDVGSISDKFL
+82 EDVIEDIGAISDKFL

-105 REWKDVLTN
+105 REWKEKLTR
-114 KVLSSS
+114 KVLSES
-120 LMSNIDQ
+120 LLKNINQ
-127 FYKEAYVEDPNVRR
+127 FYNEAYVEDVAIRR

-153 INDIANVSIEE
+153 INDITNVSLEE

-220 NESNKI
+220 NESNRI

-244 QFFNFMKIE
+244 AFFNFMKIE
-253 QQIEWNVRL
+253 QQIEWNRRL

-270 QGNRDSGFYRYICY
+270 QGDRDSGLYRYICY
-284 FYGIAFYTYSQANSF
+284 FYGISFYTYSQGNSF
-299 AQICQIA
+299 LQVCQLA
-306 LKQLKKKKEEQGNE
+306 LQELKKKKEEEGDE
-320 WKYAFTYI
+320 WKYAFSYV

-338 NFVELCSLVTE
+338 TFVELCSLVTE
-349 KQVYVAG
+349 KQVYIAG

-364 DASNHSTDPDFLLSR
+364 DASNHSTEPDFLLSR

-393 LGMGLFETHKLWWL
+393 LGMGLFESRKLWWL

-413 ECGYDVQEENGRY
+413 ECGYDVQETDGKY

-448 FSTEQFANGIV
+448 YSTEQFANGIV

-469 PTITVNDIGIILLDD
+469 PTISVNDIGIILLDD
-484 EEYIYNLMSEIGN
+484 KDYIYDLMTDIGD

-505 EVNVAYL
+505 NVNVAYL
-512 SKEKTRNA
+512 SKEKVKNA
-520 LFISNKNNVKGLEF
+520 LFISNRNNVKGLEF

-543 ISYSSKYRSALY
+543 ITSSSKYRSALY

-567 LIQRNINEA
+567 LLQRSDNEGV
-576 IRKEILA
+576 RKEILA

-589 KYKHMTISVPSQD
+589 EYKRMTISVPNKD
-602 EIIKIKARIRYEGN
+602 EIKNIKARIRFEGN
-616 VKSLAEVL
+616 AKSLAEIL
-624 KEIFEENHLS
+624 KEIFEEKHLTS
-634 PDQQETIKNMLINR
+634 QQQTIIKDMLIDK
-648 VKTTNK
+648 VKTTDK
-654 EELTKVIDELIKII
+654 DELTTVIENLINII

>member
-1 MMEKYLFIQDELHVF
+1 MEKYLFIQDELHVF
-16 GNQSVIDA
+16 GHQDVIDA
-24 IAKYANEHKQQMYIL
+24 IAKYANEQKLQMYLL

-48 AYADKDS
+48 VYADKDS

-61 YHKISFIVCRD
+61 HHKITFITCRGIL
-72 QFDNL
+72 DNV

-82 EDVIEDVGSISDKFL
+82 EDVIEDIGAISDKFL

-105 REWKDVLTN
+105 REWKEKLTR
-114 KVLSSS
+114 KVLSES
-120 LMSNIDQ
+120 LLKNINQ
-127 FYKEAYVEDPNVRR
+127 FYNEAYVEDVVIRR

-153 INDIANVSIEE
+153 INDITNVSLDE

-220 NESNKI
+220 NESNRI

-244 QFFNFMKIE
+244 AFFNFMKIE
-253 QQIEWNVRL
+253 QQIEWNKRL

-270 QGNRDSGFYRYICY
+270 QGDRDSGLYRYICY
-284 FYGIAFYTYSQANSF
+284 FYGISFYTYSQGNSF
-299 AQICQIA
+299 LQVCQLA
-306 LKQLKKKKEEQGNE
+306 LQELKKKKEEEGDE
-320 WKYAFTYI
+320 WKYAFSYVF
-328 LVDESQDFDD
+328 VDESQDFDD
-338 NFVELCSLVTE
+338 TFVELCLLVTE
-349 KQVYVAG
+349 KQVYIAG

-364 DASNHSTDPDFLLSR
+364 DASNHSTEPDFLLSR

-393 LGMGLFETHKLWWL
+393 LGMGLFESRKLWWL

-413 ECGYDVQEENGRY
+413 ECGYDVQETDGKY

-448 FSTEQFANGIV
+448 YSTEQFAYGIV

-469 PTITVNDIGIILLDD
+469 PTISVNDIGIILLDD
-484 EEYIYNLMSEIGN
+484 KDYIYDLMTDIGD

-505 EVNVAYL
+505 NVNVAYL
-512 SKEKTRNA
+512 SKEKVKNA
-520 LFISNKNNVKGLEF
+520 LFISNRNNVKGLEF

-543 ISYSSKYRSALY
+543 ITSSSKYRSALY

-567 LIQRNINEA
+567 LLQRSDNEG

-589 KYKHMTISVPSQD
+589 EYKRMTISVPNKD
-602 EIIKIKARIRYEGN
+602 EIKNIKARIRFEGN
-616 VKSLAEVL
+616 AKSLAEIL
-624 KEIFEENHLS
+624 KEIFEEKHLTS
-634 PDQQETIKNMLINR
+634 QQQTIIKDMLIDK
-648 VKTTNK
+648 VKTTDK
-654 EELTKVIDELIKII
+654 DELTMVIENLINII

>member
-1 MMEKYLFIQDELHVF
+1 MEKYLFIQDELHVF
-16 GNQSVIDA
+16 GHQYVIDA
-24 IAKYANEHKQQMYIL
+24 IAKYANEHKQQMYVL

-61 YHKISFIVCRD
+61 YHKITFITCRGNL
-72 QFDNL
+72 DNV

-82 EDVIEDVGSISDKFL
+82 EDVIEDIGAISDKFL

-105 REWKDVLTN
+105 REWKEKLTR
-114 KVLSSS
+114 KVLSES
-120 LMSNIDQ
+120 LLKNINQ
-127 FYKEAYVEDPNVRR
+127 FYNEAYVEDVAIRR

-153 INDIANVSIEE
+153 INDITNVSLDE

-193 KVVTIQGLSGTG
+193 NIVTIQGLSGTG

-220 NESNKI
+220 NESNRI

-244 QFFNFMKIE
+244 AFFNFMKIE
-253 QQIEWNVRL
+253 QQIEWNRRL

-270 QGNRDSGFYRYICY
+270 QGDRDSGLYRYICY
-284 FYGIAFYTYSQANSF
+284 FYGITFYTYSQGNSF
-299 AQICQIA
+299 LQVCQLA
-306 LKQLKKKKEEQGNE
+306 LQELKKKKEEKGDE
-320 WKYAFTYI
+320 WKYAFTYV

-338 NFVELCSLVTE
+338 TFVELCSLVTE
-349 KQVYVAG
+349 KQVYIAG

-364 DASNHSTDPDFLLSR
+364 DASNHSTEPDFLLSR

-393 LGMGLFETHKLWWL
+393 LGMGLFESRKLWWL

-413 ECGYDVQEENGRY
+413 ECGYDVQETDGKY
-426 ILTREPI
+426 TLTREPI

-448 FSTEQFANGIV
+448 YSTEQFANGIV

-469 PTITVNDIGIILLDD
+469 PTISVNDIGIILLDD
-484 EEYIYNLMSEIGN
+484 KDYIYDLMTDISD

-505 EVNVAYL
+505 NVNVAYL
-512 SKEKTRNA
+512 SKEKVKNA
-520 LFISNKNNVKGLEF
+520 LFISNRNNVKGLEF

-543 ISYSSKYRSALY
+543 ITSSSKYRSALY

-567 LIQRNINEA
+567 LLQRSDNEGV
-576 IRKEILA
+576 RKEILA

-589 KYKHMTISVPSQD
+589 EYKRMTISVPNKD
-602 EIIKIKARIRYEGN
+602 EIKNIKARIRFEGN
-616 VKSLAEVL
+616 AKSLAEIL
-624 KEIFEENHLS
+624 KEIFDEKHLTS
-634 PDQQETIKNMLINR
+634 QQQTIIKDMLIDK
-648 VKTTNK
+648 VKTTDK
-654 EELTKVIDELIKII
+654 DELTTVIENLINII

>member
-1 MMEKYLFIQDELHVF
+1 MEKYLFIQDELHVF
-16 GNQSVIDA
+16 GHQDVIDA
-24 IAKYANEHKQQMYIL
+24 IAKYANEQKLQMYLL

-48 AYADKDS
+48 VYADKDS

-61 YHKISFIVCRD
+61 HHKITFITCRGIL
-72 QFDNL
+72 DNV

-82 EDVIEDVGSISDKFL
+82 EDVIEDIGAISDKFL

-105 REWKDVLTN
+105 REWKEKLTR
-114 KVLSSS
+114 KVLSES
-120 LMSNIDQ
+120 LLKNINQ
-127 FYKEAYVEDPNVRR
+127 FYNEAYVEDVVIRR

-153 INDIANVSIEE
+153 INDITNVSLDE

-220 NESNKI
+220 NESNRI

-244 QFFNFMKIE
+244 AFFNFMKIE
-253 QQIEWNVRL
+253 QQIEWNRRL

-270 QGNRDSGFYRYICY
+270 QGDRDSGLYRYICY
-284 FYGIAFYTYSQANSF
+284 FYGISFYTYSQGNSF
-299 AQICQIA
+299 LQVCQLA
-306 LKQLKKKKEEQGNE
+306 LQELKKKKEEEGDE
-320 WKYAFTYI
+320 WKYAFSYV

-338 NFVELCSLVTE
+338 TFVELCLLVTE
-349 KQVYVAG
+349 KQVYIAG

-364 DASNHSTDPDFLLSR
+364 DASNHSTEPDFLLSR

-393 LGMGLFETHKLWWL
+393 LGMGLFESRKLWWL

-413 ECGYDVQEENGRY
+413 ECGYDVQETDGKY

-448 FSTEQFANGIV
+448 YSTEQFANGIV

-469 PTITVNDIGIILLDD
+469 PTISVNDIGIILLDD
-484 EEYIYNLMSEIGN
+484 KDYIYDLMTDIGD

-505 EVNVAYL
+505 NVNVAYL
-512 SKEKTRNA
+512 SKEKVKNA
-520 LFISNKNNVKGLEF
+520 LFISNRNNVKGLEF

-543 ISYSSKYRSALY
+543 ITSSSKYRSALY

-567 LIQRNINEA
+567 LLQRSDNEG

-589 KYKHMTISVPSQD
+589 EYKRMTISVPNKD
-602 EIIKIKARIRYEGN
+602 EIKNIKARIRFEGN
-616 VKSLAEVL
+616 AKSLAEIL
-624 KEIFEENHLS
+624 KEIFEEKHLTS
-634 PDQQETIKNMLINR
+634 QQQTIIKDMLIDK
-648 VKTTNK
+648 VKTTDK
-654 EELTKVIDELIKII
+654 DELTTVIENLINII

>member
-1 MMEKYLFIQDELHVF
+1 MEKYLFIQDELHVF
-16 GNQSVIDA
+16 GHQDVIDA
-24 IAKYANEHKQQMYIL
+24 IAKYANEHKLQMYLL

-61 YHKISFIVCRD
+61 HHKITFITCSGIL
-72 QFDNL
+72 DNV

-82 EDVIEDVGSISDKFL
+82 EDVIEDIGAISDKFL

-105 REWKDVLTN
+105 REWKEKLTR
-114 KVLSSS
+114 KVLSES
-120 LMSNIDQ
+120 LLKNINQ
-127 FYKEAYVEDPNVRR
+127 FYNEAYVEDVAIRR

-153 INDIANVSIEE
+153 INDITNVSLDE

-220 NESNKI
+220 NESNRI

-244 QFFNFMKIE
+244 AFFNFMKIE
-253 QQIEWNVRL
+253 QQIEWNRRL

-270 QGNRDSGFYRYICY
+270 QGDRDSGLYRYICY
-284 FYGIAFYTYSQANSF
+284 FYGISFYTYSQGNSF
-299 AQICQIA
+299 LQVCQLA
-306 LKQLKKKKEEQGNE
+306 LQELKKKKEEEGDE
-320 WKYAFTYI
+320 WKYAFTYV

-338 NFVELCSLVTE
+338 TFVELCLLVTE
-349 KQVYVAG
+349 KQVYIAG

-364 DASNHSTDPDFLLSR
+364 DASNHSTEPDFLLSR

-393 LGMGLFETHKLWWL
+393 LGMGLFESRKLWWL

-413 ECGYDVQEENGRY
+413 ECGYDVQETDGKY

-448 FSTEQFANGIV
+448 YSTEQFANGIV

-469 PTITVNDIGIILLDD
+469 PTISVNDIGIILLDD
-484 EEYIYNLMSEIGN
+484 KDYIYDLMTDIGD

-505 EVNVAYL
+505 NVNVAYL
-512 SKEKTRNA
+512 SKEKVKNA
-520 LFISNKNNVKGLEF
+520 LFISNRNNVKGLEF

-543 ISYSSKYRSALY
+543 ITSSSKYRSALY

-567 LIQRNINEA
+567 LLQRSDNEG

-589 KYKHMTISVPSQD
+589 EYKRMTISVPNKD
-602 EIIKIKARIRYEGN
+602 EIKNIKARIRFEGN
-616 VKSLAEVL
+616 AKSLAEIL
-624 KEIFEENHLS
+624 KEIFEEKHLTS
-634 PDQQETIKNMLINR
+634 QQQTIIKDMLIDK
-648 VKTTNK
+648 VKTTDK
-654 EELTKVIDELIKII
+654 DELTMVIENLINII

>member
-1 MMEKYLFIQDELHVF
+1 MEKYLFIQDELHVF
-16 GNQSVIDA
+16 GHQDVIDA
-24 IAKYANEHKQQMYIL
+24 IAKYANEHKQQMYVL

-61 YHKISFIVCRD
+61 HHKITFITCRGNL
-72 QFDNL
+72 DNV

-82 EDVIEDVGSISDKFL
+82 EDVIEDIGAISDKFL

-105 REWKDVLTN
+105 REWKEMLTR
-114 KVLSSS
+114 KVLSES
-120 LMSNIDQ
+120 LLKNINQ
-127 FYKEAYVEDPNVRR
+127 FYNEAYVEDAATRR

-153 INDIANVSIEE
+153 INDITNVSLDE

-193 KVVTIQGLSGTG
+193 NIVTIQGLSGTG

-220 NESNKI
+220 NESNRI

-244 QFFNFMKIE
+244 AFFNFMKIE
-253 QQIEWNVRL
+253 QQIEWNRRL

-270 QGNRDSGFYRYICY
+270 QGDRDSGLYRYICY
-284 FYGIAFYTYSQANSF
+284 FYGITFYTYSQGNSF
-299 AQICQIA
+299 LQVCQLA
-306 LKQLKKKKEEQGNE
+306 LQELKKKKEEEGNE
-320 WKYAFTYI
+320 WKYAFTYV

-338 NFVELCSLVTE
+338 TFVELCSLVTE
-349 KQVYVAG
+349 KQVYIAG

-364 DASNHSTDPDFLLSR
+364 DASNHSTEPDFLLSR

-393 LGMGLFETHKLWWL
+393 LGMGLFESRKLWWL

-413 ECGYDVQEENGRY
+413 ECGYDVQETDGKY
-426 ILTREPI
+426 TLTREPI

-448 FSTEQFANGIV
+448 YSTEQFANGIV

-469 PTITVNDIGIILLDD
+469 PTISVNDIGIILLDD
-484 EEYIYNLMSEIGN
+484 KDYIYDLMTDISD

-505 EVNVAYL
+505 NVNVAYL
-512 SKEKTRNA
+512 SKEKVKNA
-520 LFISNKNNVKGLEF
+520 LFISNRNNVKGLEF

-543 ISYSSKYRSALY
+543 ITSSSKYRSALY

-567 LIQRNINEA
+567 LLQRSDNEG

-589 KYKHMTISVPSQD
+589 EYKRMTISVPNKD
-602 EIIKIKARIRYEGN
+602 EIKNIKARIRFEGN
-616 VKSLAEVL
+616 AKSLAEIL
-624 KEIFEENHLS
+624 KEIFDEKHLTS
-634 PDQQETIKNMLINR
+634 QQQTIIKDMLIDK
-648 VKTTNK
+648 VKTTDK
-654 EELTKVIDELIKII
+654 DELTTVIENLINII

>member
-1 MMEKYLFIQDELHVF
+1 MEKYLFIQDELHVF
-16 GNQSVIDA
+16 GHQDVIDA
-24 IAKYANEHKQQMYIL
+24 IAKYANEQKLQMYLL

-48 AYADKDS
+48 VYADKDS
-55 FILLSP
+55 FILLSRH
-61 YHKISFIVCRD
+61 HKITCIACRGIL
-72 QFDNL
+72 DNV

-82 EDVIEDVGSISDKFL
+82 EDVIEDIGAISDKFL

-105 REWKDVLTN
+105 REWKEKLTR
-114 KVLSSS
+114 KVLSES
-120 LMSNIDQ
+120 LLKNINQ
-127 FYKEAYVEDPNVRR
+127 FYNEAYVEDVVIRR

-153 INDIANVSIEE
+153 INDITNVSLDE

-220 NESNKI
+220 NESNRI

-244 QFFNFMKIE
+244 AFFNFMKIE
-253 QQIEWNVRL
+253 QQIEWNKRL

-270 QGNRDSGFYRYICY
+270 QGDRDSGLYRYICY
-284 FYGIAFYTYSQANSF
+284 FYGISFYTYSQGNSF
-299 AQICQIA
+299 LQVCQLA
-306 LKQLKKKKEEQGNE
+306 LQELKKKKEEEGDE
-320 WKYAFTYI
+320 WKYAFSYV

-338 NFVELCSLVTE
+338 TFVELCLLVTE
-349 KQVYVAG
+349 KQVYIAG

-364 DASNHSTDPDFLLSR
+364 DASNHSTEPDFLLSR

-393 LGMGLFETHKLWWL
+393 LGMGLFESRKLWWL

-413 ECGYDVQEENGRY
+413 ECGYDVQETDGKY

-448 FSTEQFANGIV
+448 YSTEQFANGIV

-469 PTITVNDIGIILLDD
+469 PTISVNDIGIILLDD
-484 EEYIYNLMSEIGN
+484 KDYIYDLMKDIGD

-505 EVNVAYL
+505 NVNVAYL
-512 SKEKTRNA
+512 SKEKVKNA
-520 LFISNKNNVKGLEF
+520 LFISNRNNVKGLEF

-543 ISYSSKYRSALY
+543 ITSSSKYRSALY

-567 LIQRNINEA
+567 LLQRSDNEG

-589 KYKHMTISVPSQD
+589 EYKRMTISVPNKD
-602 EIIKIKARIRYEGN
+602 EIKNIKARIRFEGN
-616 VKSLAEVL
+616 AKSLAEIL
-624 KEIFEENHLS
+624 KEIFEEKHLTS
-634 PDQQETIKNMLINR
+634 QQQTIIKDMLIDK
-648 VKTTNK
+648 VKTTDK
-654 EELTKVIDELIKII
+654 DELTMVIENLINII

>member
-1 MMEKYLFIQDELHVF
+1 MEKYLFIQDELHVF
-16 GNQSVIDA
+16 GHQDVIDA
-24 IAKYANEHKQQMYIL
+24 IAKYANEQKLQMYLL

-48 AYADKDS
+48 VYADKDS

-61 YHKISFIVCRD
+61 HHKITFITCRGIL
-72 QFDNL
+72 DNV

-82 EDVIEDVGSISDKFL
+82 EDVIEDIGAISDKFL

-105 REWKDVLTN
+105 REWKEKLTR
-114 KVLSSS
+114 KVLSES
-120 LMSNIDQ
+120 LLKNINQ
-127 FYKEAYVEDPNVRR
+127 FYNEAYVEDVVIRR

-153 INDIANVSIEE
+153 INDITNVSLDE

-220 NESNKI
+220 NESNRI

-244 QFFNFMKIE
+244 AFFNFMKIE
-253 QQIEWNVRL
+253 QQIEWNKRL

-270 QGNRDSGFYRYICY
+270 QGDRDSGLYRYICY
-284 FYGIAFYTYSQANSF
+284 FYGISFYTYSQGNSF
-299 AQICQIA
+299 LQVCQLA
-306 LKQLKKKKEEQGNE
+306 LQELKKKKEEEGDE
-320 WKYAFTYI
+320 WKYAFSYV

-338 NFVELCSLVTE
+338 TFVELCLLVTE
-349 KQVYVAG
+349 KQVYIAG

-364 DASNHSTDPDFLLSR
+364 DASNHSTEPDFLLSR

-393 LGMGLFETHKLWWL
+393 LGMGLFESRKLWWL

-413 ECGYDVQEENGRY
+413 ECGYDVQETDGKY

-448 FSTEQFANGIV
+448 YSTEQFANGIV

-469 PTITVNDIGIILLDD
+469 PTISVNDIGIILLDD
-484 EEYIYNLMSEIGN
+484 KDYIYDLMKDIGD

-505 EVNVAYL
+505 NVNVAYL
-512 SKEKTRNA
+512 SKEKVKNA
-520 LFISNKNNVKGLEF
+520 LFISNRNNVKGLEF

-543 ISYSSKYRSALY
+543 ITSSSKYRSALY

-567 LIQRNINEA
+567 LLQRSDNEG

-589 KYKHMTISVPSQD
+589 EYKRMTISVPNKD
-602 EIIKIKARIRYEGN
+602 EIKNIKARIRFEGN
-616 VKSLAEVL
+616 AKSLAEIL
-624 KEIFEENHLS
+624 KEIFEEKHLTS
-634 PDQQETIKNMLINR
+634 QQQTIIKDMLIDK
-648 VKTTNK
+648 VKTRDK
-654 EELTKVIDELIKII
+654 DELTMVIENLINII

>member
-1 MMEKYLFIQDELHVF
+1 MEKYLFIQDELHVF
-16 GNQSVIDA
+16 GHQDVIDA
-24 IAKYANEHKQQMYIL
+24 IAKYANEQKLQMYLL

-48 AYADKDS
+48 VYADKDS

-61 YHKISFIVCRD
+61 HHKITFITCRGIL
-72 QFDNL
+72 DNV

-82 EDVIEDVGSISDKFL
+82 EDVIEDIGAISDKFL

-105 REWKDVLTN
+105 REWKEKLTR
-114 KVLSSS
+114 KVLSES
-120 LMSNIDQ
+120 LLKNINQ
-127 FYKEAYVEDPNVRR
+127 FYNEAYVEDVVIRR

-153 INDIANVSIEE
+153 INDITNVSLDE

-220 NESNKI
+220 NESNRI

-244 QFFNFMKIE
+244 AFFNSMKIE
-253 QQIEWNVRL
+253 QQIEWNKRL

-270 QGNRDSGFYRYICY
+270 QGDRDSGLYRYICY
-284 FYGIAFYTYSQANSF
+284 FYGISFYTYSQGNSF
-299 AQICQIA
+299 LQVCQLA
-306 LKQLKKKKEEQGNE
+306 LQELKKKKEEEGDE
-320 WKYAFTYI
+320 WKYAFSYV

-338 NFVELCSLVTE
+338 TFVELCLLVTE
-349 KQVYVAG
+349 KQVYIAG

-364 DASNHSTDPDFLLSR
+364 DASNHSTEPDFLLSR
-379 CYRTDPKTLMFAHA
+379 FYRTDPKTLMFAHA
-393 LGMGLFETHKLWWL
+393 LGMGLFESRKLWWL

-413 ECGYDVQEENGRY
+413 ECGYDVQETDGKY

-448 FSTEQFANGIV
+448 YSTEQFANGIV

-469 PTITVNDIGIILLDD
+469 PTISVNDIGIILLDD
-484 EEYIYNLMSEIGN
+484 KDYIYDLMTDIGD

-505 EVNVAYL
+505 NVNVAYL
-512 SKEKTRNA
+512 SKEKVKNA
-520 LFISNKNNVKGLEF
+520 LFISNRNNVKGLEF
-534 PFVICVTKQ
+534 PFGICVTKQ
-543 ISYSSKYRSALY
+543 ITSSSKYRSALY

-567 LIQRNINEA
+567 LLQRSDNEG

-589 KYKHMTISVPSQD
+589 EYKRMTISVPNKD
-602 EIIKIKARIRYEGN
+602 EIKNIKARIRFEGN
-616 VKSLAEVL
+616 AKSLAEIL
-624 KEIFEENHLS
+624 KEIFEEKHLTS
-634 PDQQETIKNMLINR
+634 QQQTIIKDMLIDK
-648 VKTTNK
+648 VKTTDK
-654 EELTKVIDELIKII
+654 DELTMVIENLINII

>member
-1 MMEKYLFIQDELHVF
+1 MEKYLFIQDELHVF
-16 GNQSVIDA
+16 GHQDVIDA
-24 IAKYANEHKQQMYIL
+24 IAKYANEQKLQMYLL

-48 AYADKDS
+48 VYADKDS

-61 YHKISFIVCRD
+61 HHKITFITCRGIL
-72 QFDNL
+72 DNV

-82 EDVIEDVGSISDKFL
+82 EDVIEDIGAISDKFL

-105 REWKDVLTN
+105 REWKEKLTR
-114 KVLSSS
+114 KVLSES
-120 LMSNIDQ
+120 LLKNINQ
-127 FYKEAYVEDPNVRR
+127 FYNEAYVEDVVIRR

-153 INDIANVSIEE
+153 INDITNVSLDE

-220 NESNKI
+220 NESNRI
-226 FFTCHNKILAKN
+226 FFTCHNKILAKH

-244 QFFNFMKIE
+244 AFFNFMKIE
-253 QQIEWNVRL
+253 QQIEWNRRL

-270 QGNRDSGFYRYICY
+270 QGDRDSGLYRYICY
-284 FYGIAFYTYSQANSF
+284 FYGISFYTYSQGNSF
-299 AQICQIA
+299 LQVCQLA
-306 LKQLKKKKEEQGNE
+306 LQELKKKKEEEGDE
-320 WKYAFTYI
+320 WKYAFSYV

-338 NFVELCSLVTE
+338 TFVELCLLVTE
-349 KQVYVAG
+349 KQVYIAG

-364 DASNHSTDPDFLLSR
+364 DASNHSTEPDFLLSR

-393 LGMGLFETHKLWWL
+393 LGMGLFESRKLWWL

-413 ECGYDVQEENGRY
+413 ECGYDVQETDGKY

-448 FSTEQFANGIV
+448 YSTEQFANGIV

-469 PTITVNDIGIILLDD
+469 PTISVNDIGIILLDD
-484 EEYIYNLMSEIGN
+484 KDYIYDLMTDIGD

-505 EVNVAYL
+505 NVNVAYL
-512 SKEKTRNA
+512 SKEKVKNA
-520 LFISNKNNVKGLEF
+520 LFISNRNNVKGLEF

-543 ISYSSKYRSALY
+543 ITSSSKYRSALY

-567 LIQRNINEA
+567 LLQRSDNEG

-589 KYKHMTISVPSQD
+589 EYKRMTISVPNKD
-602 EIIKIKARIRYEGN
+602 EIKNIKARIRFEGN
-616 VKSLAEVL
+616 AKSLAEIL
-624 KEIFEENHLS
+624 KEIFEEKHLTS
-634 PDQQETIKNMLINR
+634 QQQTIIKDMLIDK
-648 VKTTNK
+648 VKTTDK
-654 EELTKVIDELIKII
+654 DELTMVIENLINII

>member
-1 MMEKYLFIQDELHVF
+1 MEKYLFIQDELHVF
-16 GNQSVIDA
+16 GHQDVIDA
-24 IAKYANEHKQQMYIL
+24 IAKYANEQKLQMYLL

-48 AYADKDS
+48 VYADKDS

-61 YHKISFIVCRD
+61 HHKITFITCRGIL
-72 QFDNL
+72 DNV

-82 EDVIEDVGSISDKFL
+82 EDVIEDIGAISDKFL

-105 REWKDVLTN
+105 REWKEKLTR
-114 KVLSSS
+114 KVLSES
-120 LMSNIDQ
+120 LLKNINQ
-127 FYKEAYVEDPNVRR
+127 FYNEAYVEDVVIRR

-153 INDIANVSIEE
+153 INDITNVSLDE

-220 NESNKI
+220 NESNRI

-244 QFFNFMKIE
+244 AFFNFMKIE
-253 QQIEWNVRL
+253 QQIEWNKRL

-270 QGNRDSGFYRYICY
+270 QGDRDSGLYRYICY
-284 FYGIAFYTYSQANSF
+284 FYGISFYTYSQGNSF
-299 AQICQIA
+299 LQVCQLA
-306 LKQLKKKKEEQGNE
+306 LQELKKKKEEEGDE
-320 WKYAFTYI
+320 WKYAFSYV

-338 NFVELCSLVTE
+338 TFVELCLLVTE
-349 KQVYVAG
+349 KQVYIAG

-364 DASNHSTDPDFLLSR
+364 DASNHSTEPDFLLSR

-393 LGMGLFETHKLWWL
+393 LGMGLFESRKLWWL

-413 ECGYDVQEENGRY
+413 ECGYDVQETDGKY

-448 FSTEQFANGIV
+448 YSTEQFANGIV

-469 PTITVNDIGIILLDD
+469 PTISVNDIGIILLDD
-484 EEYIYNLMSEIGN
+484 KDYIYDLMTDIGD

-505 EVNVAYL
+505 NVNVAYL
-512 SKEKTRNA
+512 SKEKVKNA
-520 LFISNKNNVKGLEF
+520 LFISNRNNVKGLEF

-543 ISYSSKYRSALY
+543 ITSSSKYRSALY

-567 LIQRNINEA
+567 LLQRSDNEG

-589 KYKHMTISVPSQD
+589 EYKCMTISVPNKD
-602 EIIKIKARIRYEGN
+602 EIKNIKARIRFEGN
-616 VKSLAEVL
+616 AKSLAEIL
-624 KEIFEENHLS
+624 KEIFEEKHLTS
-634 PDQQETIKNMLINR
+634 QQQTIIKDMLIDK
-648 VKTTNK
+648 VKTTDK
-654 EELTKVIDELIKII
+654 DELTMVIENLINII

>member
-1 MMEKYLFIQDELHVF
+1 MEKYLFIQDELHVF
-16 GNQSVIDA
+16 GHQDVIDA
-24 IAKYANEHKQQMYIL
+24 IAKYANEQKLQMYLL

-48 AYADKDS
+48 VYADKDS

-61 YHKISFIVCRD
+61 HHKITFITCRGIL
-72 QFDNL
+72 DNV

-82 EDVIEDVGSISDKFL
+82 EDVIEDIGAISDKFL

-105 REWKDVLTN
+105 REWKEKLTR
-114 KVLSSS
+114 KVLSES
-120 LMSNIDQ
+120 LLKNINQ
-127 FYKEAYVEDPNVRR
+127 FYNEAYVEDVVIRR

-153 INDIANVSIEE
+153 INDITNVSLDE

-220 NESNKI
+220 NESNRI

-244 QFFNFMKIE
+244 AFFNFMKIE
-253 QQIEWNVRL
+253 QQIEWNRRL

-270 QGNRDSGFYRYICY
+270 QGDRDSGLYRYICY
-284 FYGIAFYTYSQANSF
+284 FYGISFYTYSQGNSF
-299 AQICQIA
+299 LQVCQLA
-306 LKQLKKKKEEQGNE
+306 LQELKKKKEEEGDE
-320 WKYAFTYI
+320 WKYAFTYV

-338 NFVELCSLVTE
+338 TFVELCLLVTE
-349 KQVYVAG
+349 KQVYIAG

-364 DASNHSTDPDFLLSR
+364 DASNHSTEPDFLLSR

-393 LGMGLFETHKLWWL
+393 LGMGLFESRKLWWL

-413 ECGYDVQEENGRY
+413 ECGYDVQETDGKY

-448 FSTEQFANGIV
+448 YSTEQFANGIV

-469 PTITVNDIGIILLDD
+469 PTISVNDIGIILLDD
-484 EEYIYNLMSEIGN
+484 KDYIYDLMTDIGD

-505 EVNVAYL
+505 NVNVAYL
-512 SKEKTRNA
+512 SKEKVKNA
-520 LFISNKNNVKGLEF
+520 LFISNRNNVKGLEF

-543 ISYSSKYRSALY
+543 ITSSSKYRSALY

-567 LIQRNINEA
+567 LLQRSDNEG

-589 KYKHMTISVPSQD
+589 EYKRMTISVPNKD
-602 EIIKIKARIRYEGN
+602 EIKNIKARIRFEGN
-616 VKSLAEVL
+616 AKSLAEIL
-624 KEIFEENHLS
+624 KEIFEEKHLTS
-634 PDQQETIKNMLINR
+634 QQQTIIKDMLIDK
-648 VKTTNK
+648 VKTTDK
-654 EELTKVIDELIKII
+654 DELTMVIENLINII

>member
-1 MMEKYLFIQDELHVF
+1 MEKYLFIQDELHVF
-16 GNQSVIDA
+16 GHQDVIDA
-24 IAKYANEHKQQMYIL
+24 IAKYANEQKLQMYLL

-48 AYADKDS
+48 VYADKDS

-61 YHKISFIVCRD
+61 HHKITFITCRGIL
-72 QFDNL
+72 DNV

-82 EDVIEDVGSISDKFL
+82 EDVIEDIGAISDKFL

-105 REWKDVLTN
+105 REWKEKLTR
-114 KVLSSS
+114 KVLSES
-120 LMSNIDQ
+120 LLKNINQ
-127 FYKEAYVEDPNVRR
+127 FYNEAYVEDVVIRR

-153 INDIANVSIEE
+153 INDITNVSLDE

-220 NESNKI
+220 NESNRI

-244 QFFNFMKIE
+244 AFFNFMKIE
-253 QQIEWNVRL
+253 QQIEWNRRL

-270 QGNRDSGFYRYICY
+270 QGDRDSGLYRYICY
-284 FYGIAFYTYSQANSF
+284 FYGISFYTYSQGNSF
-299 AQICQIA
+299 LQVCQLA
-306 LKQLKKKKEEQGNE
+306 LQELKKKKEEEGDE
-320 WKYAFTYI
+320 WKYAFSYV

-338 NFVELCSLVTE
+338 TFVELCSLVTE
-349 KQVYVAG
+349 KQVYIAG

-364 DASNHSTDPDFLLSR
+364 DASNHSTEPDFLLSR

-393 LGMGLFETHKLWWL
+393 LGMGLFESRKLWWL

-413 ECGYDVQEENGRY
+413 ECGYDVQETDGKY

-448 FSTEQFANGIV
+448 YSTEQFANGIV

-469 PTITVNDIGIILLDD
+469 PTISVNDIGIILLDD
-484 EEYIYNLMSEIGN
+484 KDYIYDLMTDIGD

-505 EVNVAYL
+505 NVNVAYL
-512 SKEKTRNA
+512 SKEKVKNA
-520 LFISNKNNVKGLEF
+520 LFISNRNNVKGLEF

-543 ISYSSKYRSALY
+543 ITSSSKYRSALY

-567 LIQRNINEA
+567 LLQRSDNEG

-589 KYKHMTISVPSQD
+589 EYKRMTISVPNKD
-602 EIIKIKARIRYEGN
+602 EIKNIKARIRFEGN
-616 VKSLAEVL
+616 AKSLAEIL
-624 KEIFEENHLS
+624 KEIFEEKHLTS
-634 PDQQETIKNMLINR
+634 QQQTIIKDMLIDK
-648 VKTTNK
+648 VKTTDK
-654 EELTKVIDELIKII
+654 DELTMVIENLINII

>member
-1 MMEKYLFIQDELHVF
+1 MEKYLFIQDELHVF
-16 GNQSVIDA
+16 GHQDVIDA
-24 IAKYANEHKQQMYIL
+24 IAKYANEQKLQMYLL

-48 AYADKDS
+48 VYADKDS

-61 YHKISFIVCRD
+61 HHKITFITCRGIL
-72 QFDNL
+72 DNV

-82 EDVIEDVGSISDKFL
+82 EDVIEDIGAISDKFL

-105 REWKDVLTN
+105 REWKEKLTR
-114 KVLSSS
+114 KVLSES
-120 LMSNIDQ
+120 LLKNINQ
-127 FYKEAYVEDPNVRR
+127 FYNEAYVEDVVIRR

-153 INDIANVSIEE
+153 INDITNVSLDE

-220 NESNKI
+220 NESNRI

-244 QFFNFMKIE
+244 AFFNFMKIE
-253 QQIEWNVRL
+253 QQIEWNRRL

-270 QGNRDSGFYRYICY
+270 QGDRDSGLYRYICY
-284 FYGIAFYTYSQANSF
+284 FYGISFYTYSQGNSF
-299 AQICQIA
+299 LQVCQLA
-306 LKQLKKKKEEQGNE
+306 LQELKKKKEEEGDE
-320 WKYAFTYI
+320 WKYAFSYV

-338 NFVELCSLVTE
+338 TFVELCLLVTE
-349 KQVYVAG
+349 KQVYIAG

-364 DASNHSTDPDFLLSR
+364 DASNHSTEPDFLLSR

-393 LGMGLFETHKLWWL
+393 LGMGLFESRKLWWL

-413 ECGYDVQEENGRY
+413 ECGYDVQETDGKY

-448 FSTEQFANGIV
+448 YSTEQFANGIV

-469 PTITVNDIGIILLDD
+469 PTISVNDIGIILLDD
-484 EEYIYNLMSEIGN
+484 KDYIYDLMTDIGD

-505 EVNVAYL
+505 NVNVAYL
-512 SKEKTRNA
+512 SKEKVKNA
-520 LFISNKNNVKGLEF
+520 LFISNRNNVKGLEF

-543 ISYSSKYRSALY
+543 ITSSSKYRSALY
-555 TMLTRSFLRSYL
+555 TMLTRSFCVHIYFYNEVIMRASEKRYL
-567 LIQRNINEA
+567 LV
-576 IRKEILA
+576 ILRL
-583 GYSEIK
+583 K
-589 KYKHMTISVPSQD
+589 NT
-602 EIIKIKARIRYEGN
+602 N
-616 VKSLAEVL
+616 V
-624 KEIFEENHLS
+624 
-634 PDQQETIKNMLINR
+634 
-648 VKTTNK
+648 
-654 EELTKVIDELIKII
+654 

>member
-1 MMEKYLFIQDELHVF
+1 MEKYLFIQDELHVF
-16 GNQSVIDA
+16 GHQDVIDA
-24 IAKYANEHKQQMYIL
+24 IAKYANEQKLQMYLL

-48 AYADKDS
+48 VYADKDS

-61 YHKISFIVCRD
+61 HHKITFITCRGIL
-72 QFDNL
+72 DNV

-82 EDVIEDVGSISDKFL
+82 EDVIEDIGAISDKFL

-105 REWKDVLTN
+105 REWKEKLTR
-114 KVLSSS
+114 KVLSES
-120 LMSNIDQ
+120 LLKNINQ
-127 FYKEAYVEDPNVRR
+127 FYNEAYVEDVVIRR

-153 INDIANVSIEE
+153 INDITNVSLDE

-220 NESNKI
+220 NESNRI

-244 QFFNFMKIE
+244 AFFNFMKIE
-253 QQIEWNVRL
+253 QQIEWNRRL

-270 QGNRDSGFYRYICY
+270 QGDRDSGLYRYICY
-284 FYGIAFYTYSQANSF
+284 FYGISFYTYSQGNSF
-299 AQICQIA
+299 LQVCQLA
-306 LKQLKKKKEEQGNE
+306 LQELKKKKEEEGDE
-320 WKYAFTYI
+320 WKYAFSYV

-338 NFVELCSLVTE
+338 IFVELCLLVTE
-349 KQVYVAG
+349 KQVYIAG

-364 DASNHSTDPDFLLSR
+364 DASNHSTEPDFLLSR

-393 LGMGLFETHKLWWL
+393 LGMGLFESRKLWWL

-413 ECGYDVQEENGRY
+413 ECGYDVQETDGKY

-448 FSTEQFANGIV
+448 YSTEQFANGIV

-469 PTITVNDIGIILLDD
+469 PTISVNDIGIILLDD
-484 EEYIYNLMSEIGN
+484 KDYIYDLMTDIGD

-505 EVNVAYL
+505 NVNVAYL
-512 SKEKTRNA
+512 SKEKVKNA
-520 LFISNKNNVKGLEF
+520 LFISNRNNVKGLEF

-543 ISYSSKYRSALY
+543 ITSSSKYRSALY

-567 LIQRNINEA
+567 LLQRSDNEG

-589 KYKHMTISVPSQD
+589 EYKRMTISVPNKD
-602 EIIKIKARIRYEGN
+602 EIKNIKARIRFEGN
-616 VKSLAEVL
+616 AKSLAEIL
-624 KEIFEENHLS
+624 KEIFEEKHLTS
-634 PDQQETIKNMLINR
+634 QQQTIIKDMLIDK
-648 VKTTNK
+648 VKTTDK
-654 EELTKVIDELIKII
+654 DELTMVIENLINII

>member
-1 MMEKYLFIQDELHVF
+1 MEKYLFIQDELHVF
-16 GNQSVIDA
+16 GHQDVIDA
-24 IAKYANEHKQQMYIL
+24 IAKYANEQKLQMYLL

-48 AYADKDS
+48 VYADKDS

-61 YHKISFIVCRD
+61 HHKITFITCRGIL
-72 QFDNL
+72 DNV

-82 EDVIEDVGSISDKFL
+82 EDVIEDIGAISDKFL

-105 REWKDVLTN
+105 REWKEKLTR
-114 KVLSSS
+114 KVLSES
-120 LMSNIDQ
+120 LLKNINQ
-127 FYKEAYVEDPNVRR
+127 FYNEAYVEDVVIRR

-153 INDIANVSIEE
+153 INDITNVSLDE

-220 NESNKI
+220 NESNRI

-244 QFFNFMKIE
+244 AFFNFMKIE
-253 QQIEWNVRL
+253 QQIEWNRRL

-270 QGNRDSGFYRYICY
+270 QGDRDSGLYRYICY
-284 FYGIAFYTYSQANSF
+284 FYGISFYTYSQGNSF
-299 AQICQIA
+299 LQVCQLA
-306 LKQLKKKKEEQGNE
+306 LQELKKKKEEEGDE
-320 WKYAFTYI
+320 WKYAFSYM

-338 NFVELCSLVTE
+338 TFVELCLLVTE
-349 KQVYVAG
+349 KQVYIAG

-364 DASNHSTDPDFLLSR
+364 DASNHSTEPDFLLSR

-393 LGMGLFETHKLWWL
+393 LGMGLFESRKLWWL

-413 ECGYDVQEENGRY
+413 ECGYDVQETDGKY

-448 FSTEQFANGIV
+448 YSTEQFANGIV

-469 PTITVNDIGIILLDD
+469 PTISVNDIGIILLDD
-484 EEYIYNLMSEIGN
+484 KDYIYDLMTDIGD

-505 EVNVAYL
+505 NVNVAYL
-512 SKEKTRNA
+512 SKEKVKNA
-520 LFISNKNNVKGLEF
+520 LFISNRNNVKGLEF

-543 ISYSSKYRSALY
+543 ITSSSKYRSALY

-567 LIQRNINEA
+567 LLQRSDNEG

-589 KYKHMTISVPSQD
+589 EYKRMTISVPNKD
-602 EIIKIKARIRYEGN
+602 EIKNIKARIRFEGN
-616 VKSLAEVL
+616 AKSLAEIL
-624 KEIFEENHLS
+624 KEIFEEKHLTS
-634 PDQQETIKNMLINR
+634 QQQTIIKDMLIDK

-654 EELTKVIDELIKII
+654 DELTMVIENLINII